1 MDKSRNYILDRITS
15 KKTTPEEFNFDALQ
29 APPLGLFFDQYD
41 IQELHSIATSV
52 KLAGKPQERYAAIDR
67 VCKRRG
73 LVKFGSGTNR
83 VVYRHPEFPDIL
95 FKIASDAVGLGDNP
109 AEFRNQCILKPF
121 VCKIF
126 EISPCGT
133 VALVERLIPI
143 TSREEFLSVADD
155 VFELITEWLVGEY
168 VLADIGALYFMN
180 FSIRKNF
187 GVCLVDYPYLYKL
200 DGNKLYCRK
209 KDPTSPT
216 GTCDGEIDYDDSFS
230 RLVCT
235 KCGAVYKAKELELK
249 IKTNELVVEGKRTKM
264 KIKVSGG
271 TTNEKRVIENGNSN
285 FAEQK
290 DSIKKS
296 NPTTAKPATNNT
308 VRISFG
314 GGVDGFN
321 IKDGMVN
328 VNGFNSS
335 VLCNIPPKYVP
346 IEDVY
351 VNGVAEKKTEE
362 VAKNNV
368 TTIKL
373 EQPVEKVDKVKV
385 APVVQPKVEAVEPE
399 VVEEK
404 VEEVVEEVV
413 EEQSV
418 EAEEVKTEEVAA
430 PVEEERKVV
439 SAITISDEV
448 KKEAIANKKE
458 EPAKGAAQ
466 TVDELVSK
474 IEEILDGVDVDAIK
488 NDIILRLIDASA
500 KHAVS
505 NPTVFKKLS
514 HILAIMYDDLDTLEE
529 AFSDAEFAE
538 MILKVYN
545 TDTNISSV
553 TLNHEDNDLEI
564 AYETE
569 LYHTW
574 DEHSEY
580 PLGKVDSGIFTI
592 AADAIRNA
600 MNESNGTYTG
610 FSNYH
615 AKVVNIKELFPTEKL
630 SRRVI
635 VFVNDENQYATV
647 DGKIVVG
654 TDLDDKYID
663 SLSVVSKDWFENLS
677 VDVPEAVAAASDFS
691 EDEKTEKVEV

>member
-109 AEFRNQCILKPF
+109 AEFRNQWILKPF

-143 TSREEFLSVADD
+143 TSREEFISVADD

-168 VLADIGALYFMN
+168 VLADIGSEYFMN
-180 FSIRKNF
+180 AAIRMGF
-187 GVCLVDYPYLYKL
+187 GVCLIDFPYVYKL
-200 DGNKLYCRK
+200 DGNKLFCKK

-216 GTCDGEIDYDDSFS
+216 GTCDGEIDYSDSFS
-230 RLVCT
+230 KLVCT

-249 IKTNELVVEGKRTKM
+249 IKANELIVEGKTTKM

-271 TTNEKRVIENGNSN
+271 TTNEKKVIEHGNSN

-296 NPTTAKPATNNT
+296 NPTTAKPVTNNT

-368 TTIKL
+368 TIRL
-373 EQPVEKVDKVKV
+373 DQPVEKKVDQVKV
-385 APVVQPKVEAVEPE
+385 SPVVQPKVEVVEPE
-399 VVEEK
+399 VVEEEK
-404 VEEVVEEVV
+404 VEEIVEEVV
-413 EEQSV
+413 EEQPV
-418 EAEEVKTEEVAA
+418 ETKEEEVAPA
-430 PVEEERKVV
+430 VEERKVV

-466 TVDELVSK
+466 TIDELVGK
-474 IEEILDGVDVDAIK
+474 IEEILDGVEVDAIK

-500 KHAVS
+500 KHMVS
-505 NPTVFKKLS
+505 TPAVFKKLS
-514 HILAIMYDDLDTLEE
+514 HILANMYNDLDTLEE
-529 AFSDAEFAE
+529 ALSDAEFTE
-538 MILKVYN
+538 MILREYN
-545 TDTNISSV
+545 TDTNVSSV
-553 TLNHEDNDLEI
+553 TLNHEDNELEI
-564 AYETE
+564 AYETN

-574 DEHSEY
+574 DDHAEN
-580 PLGKVDSGIFTI
+580 PLGKVDSGILAI
-592 AADAIRNA
+592 SADAIRNVLS
-600 MNESNGTYTG
+600 ESDGTYTG

-635 VFVNDENQYATV
+635 VFVNDENQYATI

-677 VDVPEAVAAASDFS
+677 IDVPEAVAAASDFS
-691 EDEKTEKVEV
+691 ADEKTEKVEV

>member
-109 AEFRNQCILKPF
+109 AEFRNQWILKPF
-121 VCKIF
+121 VAKTF

-133 VALVERLIPI
+133 VALVERVIPI
-143 TSREEFLSVADD
+143 TSREEFISIADD

-168 VLADIGALYFMN
+168 VLADIGSEYFMN
-180 FSIRKNF
+180 HGIRMGF
-187 GVCLVDYPYLYKL
+187 GVVLLDYSYCYKL

-209 KDPTSPT
+209 KDPNSPT
-216 GTCDGEIDYDDSFS
+216 GTCDGEIDYNDAFS
-230 RLVCT
+230 KLVCT

-249 IKTNELVVEGKRTKM
+249 IKANELIVEGKKTKM

-271 TTNEKRVIENGNSN
+271 TTNSGKKVIEYGNSN
-285 FAEQK
+285 FAEEK
-290 DSIKKS
+290 SSIKS
-296 NPTTAKPATNNT
+296 NPTTAKPVTNNT

-321 IKDGMVN
+321 VKDGMVN

-346 IEDVY
+346 IEEVY

-385 APVVQPKVEAVEPE
+385 AVQPKVEEVVEPE
-399 VVEEK
+399 VVEEEK

-413 EEQSV
+413 EEQPV
-418 EAEEVKTEEVAA
+418 EAEEEVAPVEEK

-466 TVDELVSK
+466 TIDELVDK

-500 KHAVS
+500 KHAAS
-505 NPTVFKKLS
+505 NTEVFKKLS
-514 HILAIMYDDLDTLEE
+514 LILANMYDDLDTTED
-529 AFSDAEFAE
+529 AFSEEFTE

-564 AYETE
+564 VYETN
-569 LYHTW
+569 LYHIW
-574 DEHSEY
+574 DKDSEE
-580 PLGKVDSGIFTI
+580 PLGRTDYGVFTI
-592 AADAIRNA
+592 SADAIRNA
-600 MNESNGTYTG
+600 LGESDGTYTG

-635 VFVNDENQYATV
+635 VFVDDENHYATV

-691 EDEKTEKVEV
+691 ADEKTEKVEV